1 MLSGNGCC
9 SPKSRQCL
17 SLDSL
22 KAENEKRL
30 VCRVYMGSDP
40 REQEQRTGEV
50 NQGRRETH

>member
-9 SPKSRQCL
+9 SPKSHQCL

-30 VCRVYMGSDP
+30 VCREFTWEVIPESRSKG
-40 REQEQRTGEV
+40 QEK
-50 NQGRRETH
+50 